1 MIIAIDIR
9 PQAKQSARFTR
20 NGHSYQPKK
29 VVDYATQLR
38 CAAISVMKG
47 AMPLTEPVYAWVFA
61 TYALPKKSTAADR
74 AIIASGGYVP
84 KATRPDVDNL
94 MKATLD
100 PLNGIVWRD
109 DALVVEARVFKR
121 YGEKDSLVIIV
132 NTLKSV
138 ASARW
143 WQNAQMAQLES

>member
-38 CAAISVMKG
+38 CAAISEMKG
-47 AMPLTEPVYAWVFA
+47 APPLTEPVHVWVFA

-74 AIIASGGYVP
+74 AIIASGGSVP
-84 KATRPDVDNL
+84 KSTRPDVDNI

-109 DALVVEARVFKR
+109 DALIVEAKVCKR
-121 YGEKDSLVIIV
+121 YGEKDSLVIMV
-132 NTLKSV
+132 VTLK
-138 ASARW
+138 
-143 WQNAQMAQLES
+143 NAQMAQLES

>member
-20 NGHSYQPKK
+20 NGHSYQPKR

-38 CAAISVMKG
+38 CAAISEMKG
-47 AMPLTEPVYAWVFA
+47 APPLTEPLYVWVFA

-74 AIIASGGYVP
+74 AIIASGGSVP
-84 KATRPDVDNL
+84 KSTRPDVDNI

-109 DALVVEARVFKR
+109 DALIVEAKVCKR

-132 NTLKSV
+132 NTLK
-138 ASARW
+138 
-143 WQNAQMAQLES
+143 NALMAQLVSR

>member
-20 NGHSYQPKK
+20 NGHSYQPKR

-38 CAAISVMKG
+38 CAAISEMKG
-47 AMPLTEPVYAWVFA
+47 APPLTEPVYVWVFA
-61 TYALPKKSTAADR
+61 SYALPKKSTAADR
-74 AIIASGGYVP
+74 AIIASGGSVP
-84 KATRPDVDNL
+84 KSTRPDVDNI

-109 DALVVEARVFKR
+109 DALIVEAKVCKR
-121 YGEKDSLVIIV
+121 YGEKDSLVIMV
-132 NTLKSV
+132 KTLK
-138 ASARW
+138 
-143 WQNAQMAQLES
+143 NAQMAQLERR

>member
-20 NGHSYQPKK
+20 NGHSYQPKR

-38 CAAISVMKG
+38 CAAISEMKG
-47 AMPLTEPVYAWVFA
+47 APPLTEPVYVWVFA

-84 KATRPDVDNL
+84 KPTRPDVDNI

-109 DALVVEARVFKR
+109 DALIVEAKVCKR
-121 YGEKDSLVIIV
+121 YGEKDSLVIMV
-132 NTLKSV
+132 KTLK
-138 ASARW
+138 
-143 WQNAQMAQLES
+143 NAQMAQLES